1 MMAFLN
7 QIINNDQKI
16 QLYKF
21 AGEGFVRLP
30 DDYHNDNAVKV
41 CFLDLETTGL
51 NKDTCK
57 IIEFAGKVTAIDKSN
72 GALLGIVDEYESFND
87 PEESIEPEIT
97 RITGITDDIVAGH
110 SIDWESVS
118 RVLNQADII
127 VAHNASF
134 DRSFMDRYLP
144 LSQDK
149 VWVCSVSDINWPER
163 GFGARGQEILCIW
176 HGFYYESHRAMSDVD
191 ALIHLVTHEAEELD
205 NAALELI
212 ANAEKPTYK
221 IAALNSPFET
231 KDILKSR
238 RYRWDPQNRYW
249 WKNLVLDEIDTEKEW
264 MADNIYN
271 GHFQGRVD
279 EIGLTDKHKS

>member
-1 MMAFLN
+1 MAFLN

-57 IIEFAGKVTAIDKSN
+57 IIEFAGKVTAIDTSN
-72 GALLGIVDEYESFND
+72 GELLGIVDEYESFND
-87 PEESIEPEIT
+87 PEESIEQEIT

-191 ALIHLVTHEAEELD
+191 ALIHLVTHEEEESD

-212 ANAEKPTYK
+212 ANAAKPTYK
-221 IAALNSPFET
+221 IAALNSPFQT

>member
-1 MMAFLN
+1 MAFLN

-191 ALIHLVTHEAEELD
+191 ALIHLVTHEAEESD

-212 ANAEKPTYK
+212 ANAKKPTYK

>member
-149 VWVCSVSDINWPER
+149 VWVCSVSDINWSER

-249 WKNLVLDEIDTEKEW
+249 WKNLVLDEIDIEKEW

>member
-1 MMAFLN
+1 MAFLN

-30 DDYHNDNAVKV
+30 DDYHNDDAVKV

>member
-1 MMAFLN
+1 MAFLN

-72 GALLGIVDEYESFND
+72 GELLGIVDEYESFND

-134 DRSFMDRYLP
+134 DRAFMDRYLP

-191 ALIHLVTHEAEELD
+191 ALIHLVTHEAEESD
-205 NAALELI
+205 NAVLELI
-212 ANAEKPTYK
+212 ANAAKPTYK

-231 KDILKSR
+231 KDILRSR

>member
-1 MMAFLN
+1 MAFLN

-191 ALIHLVTHEAEELD
+191 ALIHLVTHEAEESD

-212 ANAEKPTYK
+212 ANAKKPTYK
-221 IAALNSPFET
+221 IAALNSPFQT

>member
-176 HGFYYESHRAMSDVD
+176 HGFYYESHRAMSDVV
-191 ALIHLVTHEAEELD
+191 ALIHLVTHEAEESD